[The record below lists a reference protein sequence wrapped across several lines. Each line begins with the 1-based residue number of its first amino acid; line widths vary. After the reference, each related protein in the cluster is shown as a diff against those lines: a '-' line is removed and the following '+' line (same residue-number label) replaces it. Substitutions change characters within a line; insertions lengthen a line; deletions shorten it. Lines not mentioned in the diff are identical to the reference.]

1 MADIAGPM
9 ISALGAVGGAYL
21 TADSIDRQNAIAQ
34 SQFRENMAFQK
45 YQYED
50 MKRYQSPKNQVMM
63 LREAGLNPALAMDSS
78 LAGKSLA
85 GVGGVSPTAS
95 VTSGD
100 FMGLPQGAASLLQ
113 SIVSNG
119 LSQSQEDVN
128 YANAASKLQDSI
140 SQSIENA
147 FKTGDKTWAQWLL
160 KNQSQLAETDL
171 AFMLSTFD
179 RRVEQEQF
187 KSALLMSQMEA
198 AGIANKYLDEQKAAD
213 VQNTIASTAAMLA
226 SKKLSYA
233 QATEV
238 IARKIASFGLN
249 EDDALDL
256 YDSSMDVIDANI
268 EHTNAQ
274 TFDLFSGDIKKNP
287 FSAVLGAW
295 KNGKRDAKYSTPML
309 RTQLRSQRRA
319 ARRMV
324 RKSR

>member
-1 MADIAGPM
+1 MADIAGPL
-9 ISALGAVGGAYL
+9 ISALGAVGGAYF

-34 SQFRENMAFQK
+34 SQFNQNMAFQK

-50 MKRYQSPKNQVMM
+50 MKRYQSPKNQVQM
-63 LREAGLNPALAMDSS
+63 LREAGLNPNLAMDSA

-85 GVGGVSPTAS
+85 GVGGVSPNAS
-95 VTSGD
+95 VSSAD
-100 FMGLPQGAASLLQ
+100 FTGLPQSAASLLQ

-128 YANAASKLQDSI
+128 YANAASKLQESI

-147 FKTGDKTWAQWLL
+147 FKNGDKTWAQWLL
-160 KNQSQLAETDL
+160 KNQAQLAETDL
-171 AFMLSTFD
+171 SFMLSTFD

-198 AGIANKYLDEQKAAD
+198 VGIANKYLDQQKAAD

-226 SKKLSYA
+226 SQKLSYA

-238 IARKIASFGLN
+238 IARKIASYGLD

-274 TFDLFSGDIKKNP
+274 TFDLFSGDYKKNP
-287 FSAVLGAW
+287 FSAILGAY
-295 KNGKRDAKYSTPML
+295 KNGKRDARNSSPMT
-309 RTQLRSQRRA
+309 RMQLRSQRRV

-324 RKSR
+324 RNSR